1 MQRELKNI
9 GSQLK
14 AMQKGYAWHGKAL
27 EEALENLSWQ
37 DALQAPFPE
46 VHSIWEYVLHIMAW
60 RTFATE
66 RIKGNAEF
74 HIEIGGEIDW
84 PKVEGASAESWQEAK
99 TQLTN
104 SSQIL
109 RDLLREQEDSL
120 LEMTVAK
127 KPYSF
132 YILLHGIVQHDA
144 YHCGQIV
151 LTRKFLEQSH
161 AS

>member
-1 MQRELKNI
+1 M
-9 GSQLK
+9 K
-14 AMQKGYAWHGKAL
+14 ALQKGEAWHGKAL
-27 EEALENLSWQ
+27 EEALKDLSWQ
-37 DALQAPFPE
+37 KALQHPFPHA
-46 VHSIWEYVLHIMAW
+46 HSIWEYVLHIIAW
-60 RTFATE
+60 RTFAIE

-84 PKVEGASAESWQEAK
+84 PKVEGASEESWQN
-99 TQLTN
+99 TQVQLSN

-120 LEMTVAK
+120 LDRQVEK
-127 KPYSF
+127 KAYSF

>member
-1 MQRELKNI
+1 MQRELKKI
-9 GSQLK
+9 GSQMK
-14 AMQKGYAWHGKAL
+14 ALQHGPAWHGKAL
-27 EEALENLSWQ
+27 EAALENLSWQ
-37 DALQAPFPE
+37 DALKAPFPAA
-46 VHSIWEYVLHIMAW
+46 HSIWEYVLHIIAW

-109 RDLLREQEDSL
+109 RDLLRKQEDDL
-120 LEMTVAK
+120 LEEEVAK

-151 LTRKFLEQSH
+151 LTRKFLEQST